1 MAKGFS
7 PLIGLAVVVA
17 LAMVAVFGA
26 LSLNN
31 ATPVLAQDIG
41 VQDETP
47 TFDSGSKTPG
57 SNTRYDLEFGTTTE
71 VNTLTDE
78 LSIELAD
85 FGFPA
90 SAASTSVAI
99 RVDDACSYCSYAP
112 EDRNF
117 TPENVTVDG
126 EKLVITLGDM
136 DTGDDVDYDYL

>member
-31 ATPVLAQDIG
+31 ATPVFAHG
-41 VQDETP
+41 HAGAP
-47 TFDSGSKTPG
+47 SFDSGSKTPG
-57 SNTRYDLEFGTTTE
+57 STTRYDLEFSTTDV

-78 LSIELAD
+78 LSIELED

-90 SAASTSVAI
+90 SAAPSSVAI
-99 RVDDACSYCSYAP
+99 RVD
-112 EDRNF
+112 EDEST
-117 TPENVTVDG
+117 TPSWRG
-126 EKLVITLGDM
+126 P
-136 DTGDDVDYDYL
+136 